1 MREKKEKE
9 MDTTICFVEAR
20 TCNKL
25 TAWFTIRKW
34 KKQGRQCVKIPIS
47 PCRALFGVVVCK
59 RTR

>member
-1 MREKKEKE
+1 
-9 MDTTICFVEAR
+9 MDTTICFVDAR

-47 PCRALFGVVVCK
+47 PCRALIGVVVCK
-59 RTR
+59 LTR